1 MIRRGLNDKIVWLA
15 ECRTDVVDKESLVWL
30 KKSGCRRM
38 VFGIESGVDTLL
50 KAVKKQN
57 TADRSRQT
65 IQWCREVG
73 ITTVGLFMIGLPNE
87 TPEQTQQTIEYACS
101 LELDFAKF
109 AITVPFPGSE
119 LYREQVASGIL
130 TRKDWENYTTFNPDQ
145 NRIVVA
151 SQVQSPDQLLQS
163 LREATFRFY
172 MRPRLIARQLVKIR
186 SIDARQMAAGIWSVI
201 PDARRLIMDV

>member
-1 MIRRGLNDKIVWLA
+1 
-15 ECRTDVVDKESLVWL
+15 
-30 KKSGCRRM
+30 
-38 VFGIESGVDTLL
+38 
-50 KAVKKQN
+50 
-57 TADRSRQT
+57 
-65 IQWCREVG
+65 
-73 ITTVGLFMIGLPNE
+73 
-87 TPEQTQQTIEYACS
+87 
-101 LELDFAKF
+101 
-109 AITVPFPGSE
+109 
-119 LYREQVASGIL
+119 SGIL

-145 NRIVVA
+145 NRIVIA